1 MAEAGIDNFVL
12 GALFGV
18 FVPAG
23 TPAEPLERLARELP
37 QVSAGAEYRKRIVD
51 IGQEVTEPLAGEAF
65 GRVIR
70 DEAARWRELAN
81 MAGVKDE

>member
-1 MAEAGIDNFVL
+1 MPPAFATEL
-12 GALFGV
+12 G
-18 FVPAG
+18 
-23 TPAEPLERLARELP
+23 RELP
-37 QVSAGAEYRKRIVD
+37 QVSANAEYRKRIVD
-51 IGQEVTEPLAGEAF
+51 IGQEITEPLQGEAF

>member
-1 MAEAGIDNFVL
+1 MPTA
-12 GALFGV
+12 
-18 FVPAG
+18 P
-23 TPAEPLERLARELP
+23 RE
-37 QVSAGAEYRKRIVD
+37 ID

-70 DEAARWRELAN
+70 AEAARWRELAN